1 MPKNPKIQKVLVL
14 GSGPIV
20 IGQAAEFDY
29 AGTQACR
36 ALKEEGVEV
45 VLVNSNPATIMT
57 DKDIADHVYIEPLN
71 IASVTQVIQKERPDS
86 ILPTLGGQTGLN
98 LAMNLHE
105 QGILDQYGVRLLG
118 TSPESIRKAEDRQG
132 FKDAMEE
139 IGQPCVTSDV
149 VESVEDAVAFAGRIG
164 YPVIVRPAYTLGG
177 TGGGIAYDEP
187 GLREIADRGI
197 HLSRVGQVLIE
208 RSIAGWKEIE
218 FEVMRDSAGNVIQIC
233 SMENIDP
240 VGVHTGDSI
249 VVAPT
254 QTLANREYQMLR
266 SASLDIISA
275 LKIEGGCNVQLAL
288 NPDSFEYAV
297 IEVNP
302 RVSRS
307 SALASKATGYPI
319 AKVAAKIALGYT
331 LDEIP
336 NAVTGKTTACFEPTL
351 DYCVLKIPRLPF
363 DKFATASRTL
373 GTQMKATGEVM
384 AIGNSFEGALMKA
397 IRSLELPVKSLRLPG
412 LDELYTEDIED
423 RLVNIDDQRLFI
435 VAEAL
440 RRGFSPEKINKITQY
455 DLWFLDRFQN
465 IVDMED
471 RLERG
476 RLDPDTLRQA
486 KEMGFSDAWIAALA
500 GKERAEIK
508 ALRERQGLVP
518 AFKMVD
524 TCAAEFEAQTPY
536 YYSTYDAENEAA
548 EPLHLPDVGELAPD
562 IPRAPYL
569 SASQGEAHRTQAA
582 REKRK
587 VLVLGSGPIRIG
599 QGIEFDYCS
608 VHSVWAFKRLGY
620 ETIIINNNPETVSTD
635 FDVADKLYFEPLTPE
650 DVEAVVELEK
660 PWGAV
665 VQFGGQTAIKLA
677 KALTDMGVPIL
688 GTSSDGVDAAEDRER
703 FDEILQQCRIPR
715 AAGKTVFTTEEALAA
730 AHEVGYPVL
739 VRPSYVL
746 GGQGMEIAYND
757 RNIVE
762 FMKIINMTEQEHP
775 ILVDKYLMGR
785 EVEVDGVF
793 DGEDILI
800 PGVMEHVERAGV
812 HSGDSISVYPPLHI
826 EEKHKQTILQY
837 TYDLAKALG
846 VIGLINIQ
854 FILYDDQVY
863 VIEVNPRS
871 SRTIPY
877 ISKVTGVPIIDLATK
892 VMLGQKLKDLGYGTG
907 IYPEASYYAV
917 KMPVFSFEKLTD
929 VDTGLGPEMKSTG
942 ECLGLAESFPQA
954 LLKAFKGANM
964 RVPKRDGRVIV
975 TVKDEDKGEIVGI
988 ARGMADMGIEILATS
1003 GTADALE
1010 AAGVQ
1015 CRRVARVSEAHP
1027 NILDM
1032 IASGSVDLVINTP
1045 TRGRKHSSDGFKI
1058 RRSAV
1063 EHSVPCVTAI
1073 DTARAILTVRE
1084 QGRSADLR
1092 PIDITTI

>member
-1 MPKNPKIQKVLVL
+1 MPKNPEIKKVLVL

-36 ALKEEGVEV
+36 ALKEEGLEV

-71 IASVTQVIQKERPDS
+71 IPTVTQVIEKERPDS

-98 LAMNLHE
+98 LAMALHE
-105 QGILDQYGVRLLG
+105 NGTLAKYGVKLLG

-132 FKDAMEE
+132 FKDCMEE
-139 IGQPCVTSDV
+139 IGQPCVTSEV
-149 VESVEDAVAFAGRIG
+149 VESVEDAVSFANTIG

-187 GLREIADRGI
+187 SLLEIADRGI
-197 HLSRVGQVLIE
+197 NLSRVNQVLIE
-208 RSIAGWKEIE
+208 RCIAGWKEVE
-218 FEVMRDSAGNVIQIC
+218 FEVLRDSAGNVITVC

-254 QTLANREYQMLR
+254 QTLANEEFQMLR
-266 SASLDIISA
+266 TAALDIITA
-275 LKIEGGCNVQLAL
+275 LEIEGGCNCQFAL

-319 AKVAAKIALGYT
+319 AKVAAKVALGYT

-363 DKFATASRTL
+363 DKFTTASRTL

-384 AIGNSFEGALMKA
+384 AIANSFEGALMKA
-397 IRSLELPVKSLRLPG
+397 IRSLELNVRALK
-412 LDELYTEDIED
+412 LDKLDDLYTDEVEDLLAQVTDE
-423 RLVNIDDQRLFI
+423 RLFV

-440 RRGFSPEKINKITQY
+440 RRGVSPHKINQITKM
-455 DLWFLDRFQN
+455 DMWFLDGFKR
-465 IVDMED
+465 IIDMEE
-471 RLERG
+471 RLKACRG
-476 RLDPDTLRQA
+476 VPDVDTLKEA
-486 KEMGFSDAWIAALA
+486 KEMCFADSYIGNLCGMEQKDV
-500 GKERAEIK
+500 K
-508 ALRERQGLVP
+508 ALREKYGIVP
-518 AFKMVD
+518 SFKMVD
-524 TCAAEFEAQTPY
+524 TCAAEFDAETPY
-536 YYSTYDAENEAA
+536 YYCTYDGENEA
-548 EPLHLPDVGELAPD
+548 DGGEHD
-562 IPRAPYL
+562 R
-569 SASQGEAHRTQAA
+569 
-582 REKRK
+582 KK

-608 VHSVWAFKRLGY
+608 VHSVWSLKRLGY
-620 ETIIINNNPETVSTD
+620 ETIIVNNNPETVSTD
-635 FDVADKLYFEPLTPE
+635 FDVADKLYFEPLTAE
-650 DVEAVVELEK
+650 DVQNIVEQEK
-660 PWGAV
+660 PDGAV

-703 FDEILQQCRIPR
+703 FDEILNQCRIPR
-715 AAGKTVFTTEEALAA
+715 AKGRTVFTTEEALQAA
-730 AHEVGYPVL
+730 NEIGYPVL

-757 RNIVE
+757 RNITD
-762 FMKIINMTEQEHP
+762 FMRIINRTVQEHP
-775 ILVDKYLMGR
+775 ILIDKYLMGR

-800 PGVMEHVERAGV
+800 PGIMEHIERAGV
-812 HSGDSISVYPPLHI
+812 HSGDSISVYPTIHV
-826 EEKHKQTILQY
+826 EDKHKETILRY
-837 TYDLAKALG
+837 TRDLAKALG

-854 FILYDDQVY
+854 FIIYNDDVY

-907 IYPEASYYAV
+907 IYKEADYYAV

-942 ECLGLAESFPQA
+942 EVLGIAESFPQA

-964 RVPKRDGRVIV
+964 RVPKKGGRIII
-975 TVKDEDKGEIVGI
+975 TVKDEDKQEIVGI
-988 ARGMADMGIEILATS
+988 ARGFADMGIEILATA
-1003 GTADALE
+1003 GTCEVLRE
-1010 AAGVQ
+1010 AGVPCTQ
-1015 CRRVARVSEAHP
+1015 VARVSEAHP
-1027 NILDM
+1027 NISDM
-1032 IASGSVDLVINTP
+1032 IASGTIDLVINTP
-1045 TRGRKHSSDGFKI
+1045 TKGRRHDTDGFKI
-1058 RRSAV
+1058 RRATV
-1063 EHSVPCVTAI
+1063 EHSVGCVTAI
-1073 DTARAILTVRE
+1073 DTARAMLTVRE
-1084 QGRSADLR
+1084 QSRSADLR
-1092 PIDITTI
+1092 PIDVTTI

>member
-1 MPKNPKIQKVLVL
+1 MPKYTDVKKVLVL

-36 ALKEEGVEV
+36 ALKEEGLEV

-71 IASVTQVIQKERPDS
+71 IPSVTQVIEMERPDS

-98 LAMNLHE
+98 LAMALHE
-105 QGILDQYGVRLLG
+105 DGTLAKYGVRLLG

-132 FKDAMEE
+132 FKDCMES
-139 IGQPCVTSDV
+139 IGQPCVTSLV
-149 VESVEDAVAFAGRIG
+149 VESVQDAVSFAESIG

-177 TGGGIAYDEP
+177 TGGGIAYDRSSLE
-187 GLREIADRGI
+187 EIADRGI
-197 HLSRVGQVLIE
+197 NLSRVGQVLIE
-208 RSIAGWKEIE
+208 RCIAGWKEIE
-218 FEVMRDSAGNVIQIC
+218 FEVMRDGAGNVITIC

-254 QTLANREYQMLR
+254 QTLANREFQMLR
-266 SASLDIISA
+266 SAALDIISA
-275 LKIEGGCNVQLAL
+275 LEIEGGCNVQFAL

-319 AKVAAKIALGYT
+319 AKVAAKVALGYT

-336 NAVTGKTTACFEPTL
+336 NAVTGKTKACFEPAI

-363 DKFATASRTL
+363 DKFTTASRTL

-384 AIGNSFEGALMKA
+384 AIANSFEGAVMKA
-397 IRSLELPVKSLRLPG
+397 IRSLELNVRALK
-412 LDELYTEDIED
+412 LDKLEGLYTDEIEEL
-423 RLVNIDDQRLFI
+423 LVNVTDERLFV

-440 RRGFSPEKINKITQY
+440 RRGFSPQKIYSITKM
-455 DLWFLDRFQN
+455 DIWFLDGFKR
-465 IVDMED
+465 IIDMEEELKRCKGEPD
-471 RLERG
+471 I
-476 RLDPDTLRQA
+476 DTLKRA
-486 KEMGFSDAWIAALA
+486 KEMCFADSYIGALCGMTQA
-500 GKERAEIK
+500 DVK
-508 ALRERQGLVP
+508 ALRERYGIIP

-524 TCAAEFEAQTPY
+524 TCAAEFDAETPY
-536 YYSTYDAENEAA
+536 YYSTYDGENEAR
-548 EPLHLPDVGELAPD
+548 DDGSG
-562 IPRAPYL
+562 R
-569 SASQGEAHRTQAA
+569 
-582 REKRK
+582 KK

-608 VHSVWAFKRLGY
+608 VHSVWALRKLGC
-620 ETIIINNNPETVSTD
+620 ETIIVNNNPETVSTD
-635 FDVADKLYFEPLTPE
+635 FDVADKLYFEPLTAE
-650 DVEAVVELEK
+650 DVQNIVEQEK

-677 KALTDMGVPIL
+677 KALTDMGVQLL
-688 GTSSDGVDAAEDRER
+688 GTPADGVDAAEDRER
-703 FDEILQQCRIPR
+703 FDEILQKCSIPR
-715 AAGKTVFTTEEALAA
+715 ARGRTVFTTQEALDA
-730 AHEVGYPVL
+730 AHELGYPVL

-746 GGQGMEIAYND
+746 GGQGMEIAYTD
-757 RNIVE
+757 RNIEE
-762 FMKIINMTEQEHP
+762 FMRIINMTVQEHP

-785 EVEVDGVF
+785 ELEVDGVF

-800 PGVMEHVERAGV
+800 PGIMEHVERAGV
-812 HSGDSISVYPPLHI
+812 HSGDSIAVYPPLHL
-826 EEKHKQTILQY
+826 EQKHRDLILKH
-837 TYDLAKALG
+837 TKSMAGHLG
-846 VIGLINIQ
+846 VVGLINAQ
-854 FILYDDQVY
+854 YILYDDDIY

-877 ISKVTGVPIIDLATK
+877 ISKVTGVPIIDLATR
-892 VMLGQKLKDLGYGTG
+892 VMLGEKLRDMEYGTG
-907 IYPEASYYAV
+907 IYREADYFAV
-917 KMPVFSFEKLTD
+917 KAPVFSFEKLTD

-942 ECLGLAESFPQA
+942 EVLGLAETYPQA
-954 LLKAFKGANM
+954 LLKAFKGSGM
-964 RVPKRDGRVIV
+964 RAPKRGGRIIV
-975 TVKDEDKGEIVGI
+975 TVKDEDKGEIVAI
-988 ARGMADMGIEILATS
+988 ARGFEEMGVELYATA
-1003 GTADALE
+1003 GTCQTLTDAGIQCK
-1010 AAGVQ
+1010 GVN
-1015 CRRVARVSEAHP
+1015 RVSQAHP

-1032 IASGSVDLVINTP
+1032 IASGTVDLIINTP
-1045 TRGRKHSSDGFKI
+1045 TRGRKHDSDGFRI

-1063 EHSVPCVTAI
+1063 EHGVGCVTSV
-1073 DTARAILTVRE
+1073 DTARALLTVR
-1084 QGRSADLR
+1084 QQSRSEDLT
-1092 PIDITTI
+1092 PIDITKI

>member
-1 MPKNPKIQKVLVL
+1 MPKNPNIKKVLVL

-36 ALKEEGVEV
+36 ALKEEGIEV

-71 IASVTQVIQKERPDS
+71 IPSVTQVIEKEKPDS

-98 LAMNLHE
+98 LAMALYE
-105 QGILDQYGVRLLG
+105 DGTLEKYGVKLLG
-118 TSPESIRKAEDRQG
+118 TSPDSIRKAEDRQG
-132 FKDAMEE
+132 FKDCMES
-139 IGQPCVTSDV
+139 IGQPCVTSEV
-149 VESVEDAVAFAGRIG
+149 VESVEDAVAFAEKIG

-177 TGGGIAYDEP
+177 TGGGIAYDRASLE
-187 GLREIADRGI
+187 EISDRGI
-197 HLSRVGQVLIE
+197 HISRVGQVLIE
-208 RSIAGWKEIE
+208 RCIAGWKEIE
-218 FEVMRDSAGNVIQIC
+218 FEVMRDGAGNVITVC

-254 QTLANREYQMLR
+254 QTLANKEYQMLR
-266 SASLDIISA
+266 TAALDIITA
-275 LKIEGGCNVQLAL
+275 LEIEGGCNVQFAL
-288 NPDSFEYAV
+288 NPDSYEYAV

-319 AKVAAKIALGYT
+319 AKVAAKIALGYH

-363 DKFATASRTL
+363 DKFTTASRTL

-384 AIGNSFEGALMKA
+384 AIANSFEGALMKA
-397 IRSLELPVKSLRLPG
+397 IRSLELNVRALK
-412 LDELYTEDIED
+412 LDKLEGLYTDEIED
-423 RLVNIDDQRLFI
+423 LLVQVTDERLFV

-440 RRGFSPEKINKITQY
+440 RRGFSPQKINHITKM
-455 DLWFLDRFQN
+455 DIWFLEGFQR
-465 IVDMED
+465 IIDMENE
-471 RLERG
+471 LERCKG
-476 RLDPDTLRQA
+476 VPSADTLKRA
-486 KEMGFSDAWIAALA
+486 KEMCFADSYIGTLC
-500 GKERAEIK
+500 GMKQAEVK
-508 ALRERQGLVP
+508 ALREKYGIVP
-518 AFKMVD
+518 SFKMVD
-524 TCAAEFEAQTPY
+524 TCAAEFDAETPY
-536 YYSTYDAENEAA
+536 YYSSYDGENEAV
-548 EPLHLPDVGELAPD
+548 ETSD
-562 IPRAPYL
+562 R
-569 SASQGEAHRTQAA
+569 
-582 REKRK
+582 KK

-608 VHSVWAFKRLGY
+608 VHSVWAFKRMGF

-635 FDVADKLYFEPLTPE
+635 FDVADKLYFEPLTAE
-650 DVEAVVELEK
+650 DVQNIVEQEK

-677 KALTDMGVPIL
+677 KALTEMGVQIL
-688 GTSSDGVDAAEDRER
+688 GTSADGVDAAEDRER
-703 FDEILQQCRIPR
+703 FDEILEKCGIPR
-715 AAGKTVFTTEEALAA
+715 AKGRTVFTTQEALQAA
-730 AHEVGYPVL
+730 NELGYPVL

-757 RNIVE
+757 RNIE
-762 FMKIINMTEQEHP
+762 DFMKIINMTVQEHP
-775 ILVDKYLMGR
+775 ILIDKYLMGR
-785 EVEVDGVF
+785 ELEVDGVF

-800 PGVMEHVERAGV
+800 PGIMEHVERAGV
-812 HSGDSISVYPPLHI
+812 HSGDSIAVYPPINL
-826 EEKHKQTILQY
+826 EDKHRELILKH
-837 TYDLAKALG
+837 TKNMAKHLN
-846 VIGLINIQ
+846 VIGLINAQ
-854 FILYDDQVY
+854 YILYNDDIY

-907 IYPEASYYAV
+907 IYKEADYYAV
-917 KMPVFSFEKLTD
+917 KAPVFSFEKLTD

-942 ECLGLAESFPQA
+942 EVLGLAETYPQA
-954 LLKAFKGANM
+954 LLKAFKGCGL
-964 RVPKRDGRVIV
+964 RVPKRGSRIIV
-975 TVKDEDKGEIVGI
+975 TVKDEDKPEMIGI
-988 ARGMADMGIEILATS
+988 ARGFEEMGIEIYATS
-1003 GTADALE
+1003 GTCDALT
-1010 AAGVQ
+1010 AAGIA
-1015 CRRVARVSEAHP
+1015 CKRVNRVSQAHP

-1032 IASGSVDLVINTP
+1032 IQSGTVDLIINTP
-1045 TRGRKHSSDGFKI
+1045 TKGRKHDSDGFKI

-1063 EHSVPCVTAI
+1063 EHSVACVTAI
-1073 DTARAILTVRE
+1073 DTARAVLTVRE
-1084 QGRSADLR
+1084 QSRSEDLT
-1092 PIDITTI
+1092 PIDITKI

>member
-1 MPKNPKIQKVLVL
+1 MPICKEIKKVLVL

-36 ALKEEGVEV
+36 ALKEEGLEV

-71 IASVTQVIQKERPDS
+71 IHSVTQVIEKERPDS

-98 LAMNLHE
+98 LAMALHE
-105 QGILDQYGVRLLG
+105 DGTLAKYGVRLLG

-132 FKDAMEE
+132 FKDCMES
-139 IGQPCVTSDV
+139 IGQPCVTSLV
-149 VESVEDAVAFAGRIG
+149 VESVEDAVAFANEIG

-177 TGGGIAYDEP
+177 SGGGIAYDEFS
-187 GLREIADRGI
+187 LREISDRGI
-197 HLSRVGQVLIE
+197 ALSRVGQVLIE
-208 RSIAGWKEIE
+208 RCIAGWKEIE
-218 FEVMRDSAGNVIQIC
+218 FEVMRDSAGNVITIC

-254 QTLANREYQMLR
+254 QTLANREFQMLR
-266 SASLDIISA
+266 SAALDIISA
-275 LKIEGGCNVQLAL
+275 LEIEGGCNVQFAL
-288 NPDSFEYAV
+288 NPDSYEYAV

-302 RVSRS
+302 RLSRS

-319 AKVAAKIALGYT
+319 AKVASKVALGYT

-336 NAVTGKTTACFEPTL
+336 NAVTGTTKACFEPTI
-351 DYCVLKIPRLPF
+351 DYVVLKIPRLPF
-363 DKFATASRTL
+363 DKFTTASRTL

-384 AIGNSFEGALMKA
+384 AIANSFEGAVMKA
-397 IRSLELPVKSLRLPG
+397 VRSLELNVRALRLDKLEG
-412 LDELYTEDIED
+412 LYTDEIEEL
-423 RLVNIDDQRLFI
+423 LVNVTDERLFV

-440 RRGFSPEKINKITQY
+440 RRGFSPQKINSITKM
-455 DLWFLDRFQN
+455 DIWFLDGFQR
-465 IVDMED
+465 IIDMENELTACKGEPSAD
-471 RLERG
+471 VLKH
-476 RLDPDTLRQA
+476 A
-486 KEMGFSDAWIAALA
+486 KEMCFADSYIANLC
-500 GKERAEIK
+500 GMKQSEIK
-508 ALRERQGLVP
+508 ALRERYGIMP
-518 AFKMVD
+518 SFKMVD
-524 TCAAEFEAQTPY
+524 TCAAEFDAATPY
-536 YYSTYDAENEAA
+536 YYSTYDGENEAV
-548 EPLHLPDVGELAPD
+548 EVDNG
-562 IPRAPYL
+562 
-569 SASQGEAHRTQAA
+569 
-582 REKRK
+582 KKK

-608 VHSVWAFKRLGY
+608 VHSVWAFKRMGY
-620 ETIIINNNPETVSTD
+620 ETVIVNNNPETVSTD
-635 FDVADKLYFEPLTPE
+635 FDVADRLYFEPLTAE
-650 DVEAVVELEK
+650 DVQNVVEQEK

-677 KALTDMGVPIL
+677 KALTDMGVRIL

-703 FDEILQQCRIPR
+703 FDAILNDCKIPR
-715 AAGKTVFTTEEALAA
+715 AAGRTVFTTEEAIAA

-746 GGQGMEIAYND
+746 GGQGMEIAYSD
-757 RNIVE
+757 RNITD
-762 FMKIINMTEQEHP
+762 FMRIINQTVQEHP

-800 PGVMEHVERAGV
+800 PGIMEHVERAGV
-812 HSGDSISVYPPLHI
+812 HSGDSISVYPTMHV

-854 FILYDDQVY
+854 FILYNDQVY

-877 ISKVTGVPIIDLATK
+877 ISKVTGVPIIDLATR
-892 VMLGQKLKDLGYGTG
+892 VMLGEKLKDLGYGTG
-907 IYPEASYYAV
+907 IYPEAKYFAV

-942 ECLGLAESFPQA
+942 EVLGIAESFPQA

-964 RVPKRDGRVIV
+964 KVPKKGGRIII
-975 TVKDEDKGEIVGI
+975 TVKDEDKHEMVGI
-988 ARGMADMGIEILATS
+988 ARGFEEMGIEILATA
-1003 GTADALE
+1003 GTASALE
-1010 AAGVQ
+1010 EGGVT
-1015 CRRVARVSEAHP
+1015 CKRVARVSEGHP

-1032 IASGSVDLVINTP
+1032 IASGTVDLVINTP
-1045 TRGRKHSSDGFKI
+1045 TKGRKHDTDGFKI

-1063 EHSVPCVTAI
+1063 EHSVGCVTAI
-1073 DTARAILTVRE
+1073 DTAHALLTVRE
-1084 QGRSADLR
+1084 YGRSADLK
-1092 PIDITTI
+1092 PIDITKI